1 MANIGRLTVDLTLAS
16 QKFEAGVKRVNARVT
31 AMRRHFAAATKTM
44 GGMQAKVLGLVGVAG
59 LGLLINKTLK
69 SADSLAKM
77 SDRLGI
83 ATEDLAAYHHLTQLN
98 GESSESFDKS
108 LTKMTR
114 TVGEFE
120 RGFGTGKKA
129 FEQLGISI
137 EDLQGKNPS
146 EQFQIIGDSIS
157 TLGSKSQQASV
168 AADIFGRSGINL
180 LNTINQGSEGFERAR
195 AEVEK
200 YGLALSRVD
209 GAKIEAANDA
219 ILRSQQAINGVVL
232 KATVQLAPVM
242 EVVAN
247 RFTEAA
253 IQGEGFGSKVE
264 SVFNSVAGFVGVF
277 ADGIHG
283 IKVILK
289 AVESGAIGFGAVWTN
304 VFEFLINDVMV
315 RFANSITNFVLAPIR
330 SVLEFAAQFSDEAQ
344 GMLDSMNALGKA
356 EGFDSLRNLASDMSD
371 NFESSQAE
379 LQALMLST
387 IPSVQMKE
395 ALAEIFE
402 EAAVK
407 AEEIAKTVQEK
418 LATTG
423 TELVEP
429 EKKTKDKTKDE
440 TQDKSSELTQEKG
453 HLDKMA
459 ALQIGNSKKVAAVQK
474 AIKLKTALVNGFL
487 SISEAVASAPFPL
500 NIPAVV
506 YATASSAANV
516 AGISGVG
523 SFIGGGYIKDGPR
536 ALGVD
541 GKGGQMHILHPDES
555 IIDHK
560 KQGSQ
565 GGGSMS
571 FSFAPVINSRR
582 PGDIISELE
591 TVRKPLMRM
600 IQSAIKEPI

>member
-31 AMRRHFAAATKTM
+31 TMRRHFASATKTM

-59 LGLLINKTLK
+59 LGLLINKTLA

-108 LTKMTR
+108 LTKMIR

-137 EDLQGKNPS
+137 EDLQDKNPS
-146 EQFQIIGDSIS
+146 EQFQIIGDSIAK
-157 TLGSKSQQASV
+157 LGSKSQQASV

-180 LNTINQGSEGFERAR
+180 LNTINQGSEGFEKAR

-289 AVESGAIGFGAVWTN
+289 AVEAGAIGFGAVWTN

-315 RFANSITNFVLAPIR
+315 RFANSVTNFVLAPIR
-330 SVLEFAAQFSDEAQ
+330 SVLEFAAQFSDQAQ

-356 EGFDSLRNLASDMSD
+356 EGFDSLRNLASDMAD
-371 NFESSQAE
+371 NFQSSQSE
-379 LQALMLST
+379 LQALMLAT

-402 EAAVK
+402 EAAAK

-429 EKKTKDKTKDE
+429 EKKTNNKNE
-440 TQDKSSELTQEKG
+440 DKSGELTQEKG
-453 HLDKMA
+453 HLEKLA
-459 ALQIGNSKKVAAVQK
+459 AIQIGSSKKVAAVQK
-474 AIKLKTALVNGFL
+474 AIKLKSAIVNGFL
-487 SISEAVASAPFPL
+487 SISAAVASAPFPA

-506 YATASSAANV
+506 YATVSSAATV
-516 AGISGVG
+516 AGIAGVG
-523 SFIGGGYIKDGPR
+523 SFIGGGYIKDGAR
-536 ALGVD
+536 AGGVD
-541 GKGGQMHILHPDES
+541 GKGGQMHILHPDET

-560 KQGSQ
+560 KSGSQ
-565 GGGSMS
+565 GGMGFS
-571 FSFAPVINSRR
+571 FNFAPVINSRR
-582 PGDIISELE
+582 PGDIIDELE

-600 IQSAIKEPI
+600 IQSAINEPI

>member
-1 MANIGRLTVDLTLAS
+1 MANIGRLTVDLNMSS
-16 QKFEAGVKRVNARVT
+16 QKFTASAKKVNAI
-31 AMRRHFAAATKTM
+31 AASMRRRFASVTKSM
-44 GGMQAKVLGLVGVAG
+44 GGMQGKLAGLVGIAG
-59 LGLLINKTLK
+59 LGLLINNTLK

-146 EQFQIIGDSIS
+146 EQFQIIGDSIAK
-157 TLGSKSQQASV
+157 LGSKSQQASV

-180 LNTINQGSEGFERAR
+180 LNTINQGSEGFEKAR

-242 EVVAN
+242 EVIAN
-247 RFTEAA
+247 RFTQAA

-264 SVFNSVAGFVGVF
+264 SVFNSIAGFVGVF

-289 AVESGAIGFGAVWTN
+289 AVESGAIGFGVVWTN
-304 VFEFLINDVMV
+304 VFDFLMNDVMV
-315 RFANSITNFVLAPIR
+315 RFANSITNFVLAPLR
-330 SVLEFAAQFSDEAQ
+330 SVLEFAAQFSDQAQ

-356 EGFDSLRNLASDMSD
+356 EGFDSLRNLASDMAK
-371 NFESSQAE
+371 NFESSQGE
-379 LQALMLST
+379 LQALMMTT

-429 EKKTKDKTKDE
+429 EKKTQDKTE
-440 TQDKSSELTQEKG
+440 DKSGELTQEKG
-453 HLDKMA
+453 HLEKLA
-459 ALQIGNSKKVAAVQK
+459 AIQIGSSKKVAAVQK

-487 SISEAVASAPFPL
+487 SISEAVASAPFPA

-506 YATASSAANV
+506 YATVSSAANV
-516 AGISGVG
+516 AGIAGVG
-523 SFIGGGYIKDGPR
+523 SFIGGGYIKDGAR
-536 ALGVD
+536 AGGVD

-565 GGGSMS
+565 GGKNMS
-571 FSFAPVINSRR
+571 FTFAPVINSRR
-582 PGDIISELE
+582 PGDIIDELE
-591 TVRKPLMRM
+591 TVKKPLMRM
-600 IQSAIKEPI
+600 IQSAINEPI

>member
-1 MANIGRLTVDLTLAS
+1 MANIGRLTVDLNMSS
-16 QKFEAGVKRVNARVT
+16 QKFTASAKKVNAT
-31 AMRRHFAAATKTM
+31 AATMRRRFASVTKSM
-44 GGMQAKVLGLVGVAG
+44 GGMQGKLAGLVGIAG
-59 LGLLINKTLK
+59 LGLLINNTLK

-146 EQFQIIGDSIS
+146 EQFQIIGDSIAK
-157 TLGSKSQQASV
+157 LGSKSQQASV

-180 LNTINQGSEGFERAR
+180 LNTINQGSEGFEKAR

-247 RFTEAA
+247 RFTQAA

-289 AVESGAIGFGAVWTN
+289 AVESGAIGFGVVWTN
-304 VFEFLINDVMV
+304 VFDFLMNDVMV
-315 RFANSITNFVLAPIR
+315 RFANSITNFVLAPLR
-330 SVLEFAAQFSDEAQ
+330 SVLEFAAQFSDQAQ

-356 EGFDSLRNLASDMSD
+356 EGFDSLRNLASDMAK
-371 NFESSQAE
+371 NFESSQGE
-379 LQALMLST
+379 LQALMMTT

-429 EKKTKDKTKDE
+429 EKKTQDKTE
-440 TQDKSSELTQEKG
+440 DKSGELTQEKG
-453 HLDKMA
+453 HLEKLA
-459 ALQIGNSKKVAAVQK
+459 AIQIGSSKKVAAVQK

-487 SISEAVASAPFPL
+487 SISEAVASAPFPA

-506 YATASSAANV
+506 YATVSSAANV
-516 AGISGVG
+516 AGIAGVG
-523 SFIGGGYIKDGPR
+523 SFIGGGYIKDGAR
-536 ALGVD
+536 AGGVD

-565 GGGSMS
+565 GGKNMS
-571 FSFAPVINSRR
+571 FTFAPVINSRR
-582 PGDIISELE
+582 PGDIIDELE
-591 TVRKPLMRM
+591 TVKKPLMRM
-600 IQSAIKEPI
+600 IQSAINEPI

>member
-16 QKFEAGVKRVNARVT
+16 QKFEAGVKRVNARIT
-31 AMRRHFAAATKTM
+31 TMRRHFASATKSM
-44 GGMQAKVLGLVGVAG
+44 GGMQAKIAGLVGVAG
-59 LGLLINKTLK
+59 MGMLINKTLK

-137 EDLQGKNPS
+137 EDLQGKNPA
-146 EQFQIIGDSIS
+146 EQFQIIGDSVGK
-157 TLGSKSQQASV
+157 LGNKTQQASV

-180 LNTINQGSEGFERAR
+180 LNTINQGSEGFEKAK

-200 YGLALSRVD
+200 YGLALSRID

-219 ILRSQQAINGVVL
+219 MLRAEQAINGVAL

-242 EVVAN
+242 EVIAN

-264 SVFNSVAGFVGVF
+264 SVFTSLTNFVGVF
-277 ADGIHG
+277 ADGFRG
-283 IKVILK
+283 ISVIIK
-289 AVESGAIGFGAVWTN
+289 AVEVTGIGMGAALANIFDFLTN
-304 VFEFLINDVMV
+304 EVLVK
-315 RFANSITNFVLAPIR
+315 FANSISNFVLAPIR
-330 SVLEFAAQFSDEAQ
+330 SVLEFAAQFSDKAQ

-356 EGFDSLRNLASDMSD
+356 EGFDSLRNLASDMAA
-371 NFESSQAE
+371 NFESSKGE
-379 LQALMLST
+379 LQALMLET

-395 ALAEIFE
+395 ALTEIFE
-402 EAAVK
+402 EAAIK

-423 TELVEP
+423 TQLIEP
-429 EKKTKDKTKDE
+429 EKKNKGKGKG
-440 TQDKSSELTQEKG
+440 SELSEEKT
-453 HLDKMA
+453 HLDKLA
-459 ALQIGNSKKVAAVQK
+459 AIQIGSSKKVAAVQK
-474 AIKLKTALVNGFL
+474 AIKLKTAIVNGFL
-487 SISEAVASAPFPL
+487 AISEAAASAPFPI
-500 NIPAVV
+500 NIPAIAM
-506 YATASSAANV
+506 ATITSAANI
-516 AGISGVG
+516 AGINGVG
-523 SFIGGGYIKDGPR
+523 SFIGGGYIKDGAR
-536 ALGVD
+536 AGGVD
-541 GKGGQMHILHPDES
+541 GKGGQMHILHPDET

-560 KQGSQ
+560 KS
-565 GGGSMS
+565 GGGGGTSMT
-571 FSFAPVINSRR
+571 FAPVMHGISNDQVIPELRRKFKQFSR
-582 PGDIISELE
+582 L
-591 TVRKPLMRM
+591 V
-600 IQSAIKEPI
+600 QSVNNAPI

>member
-1 MANIGRLTVDLTLAS
+1 MANIGRLTVDLNMSS
-16 QKFEAGVKRVNARVT
+16 QKFTASAKKVNAT
-31 AMRRHFAAATKTM
+31 AATMRRRFASVTKSM
-44 GGMQAKVLGLVGVAG
+44 GGMQGKLAGLVGIAG
-59 LGLLINKTLK
+59 LGLLINNTLK

-146 EQFQIIGDSIS
+146 EQFQIIGDSIAK
-157 TLGSKSQQASV
+157 LGSKSQQASV

-180 LNTINQGSEGFERAR
+180 LNTINQGSEGFEKAR

-242 EVVAN
+242 EVIAN
-247 RFTEAA
+247 RFTQAA

-289 AVESGAIGFGAVWTN
+289 AVESGAIGFGVVWTN
-304 VFEFLINDVMV
+304 VFDFLMNDVMV
-315 RFANSITNFVLAPIR
+315 RFANSITNFVLAPLR
-330 SVLEFAAQFSDEAQ
+330 SVLEFAAQFSDQAQ

-356 EGFDSLRNLASDMSD
+356 EGFDSLRNLASDMAK
-371 NFESSQAE
+371 NFESSQGE
-379 LQALMLST
+379 LQALMMTT

-429 EKKTKDKTKDE
+429 EKKTQDKTE
-440 TQDKSSELTQEKG
+440 DKSGELTQEKG
-453 HLDKMA
+453 HLEKLA
-459 ALQIGNSKKVAAVQK
+459 AIQIGSSKKVAAVQK

-487 SISEAVASAPFPL
+487 SISEAVASAPFPA

-506 YATASSAANV
+506 YATVSSAANV
-516 AGISGVG
+516 AGIAGVG
-523 SFIGGGYIKDGPR
+523 SFIGGGYIKDGAR
-536 ALGVD
+536 AGGVD

-565 GGGSMS
+565 GGKNMS
-571 FSFAPVINSRR
+571 FTFAPVINSRR
-582 PGDIISELE
+582 PGDIIDELE
-591 TVRKPLMRM
+591 TVKKTLMRM
-600 IQSAIKEPI
+600 IQSAINEPI

>member
-1 MANIGRLTVDLTLAS
+1 MANIGRLTVDLNMSS
-16 QKFEAGVKRVNARVT
+16 QKFTASAKKVNAT
-31 AMRRHFAAATKTM
+31 AATMRRRFASVTKSM
-44 GGMQAKVLGLVGVAG
+44 GGMQGKLAGLVGIAG
-59 LGLLINKTLK
+59 LGLLINNTLK

-98 GESSESFDKS
+98 GESSDSFDKS

-146 EQFQIIGDSIS
+146 EQFQIIGDSIGK
-157 TLGSKSQQASV
+157 LGSKSQQASV

-180 LNTINQGSEGFERAR
+180 LNTINQGSEGFEKAR

-247 RFTEAA
+247 RFTQAA

-264 SVFNSVAGFVGVF
+264 WVFNRIAGFVGVF

-289 AVESGAIGFGAVWTN
+289 AVESGAIGFGMVWTN
-304 VFEFLINDVMV
+304 VFDFLINDVMV
-315 RFANSITNFVLAPIR
+315 RFANSITNFVLAPLR
-330 SVLEFAAQFSDEAQ
+330 GVLEFAAQFSDQAQ

-356 EGFDSLRNLASDMSD
+356 EGFDSLRNLASDMAK
-371 NFESSQAE
+371 NFESSQSE
-379 LQALMLST
+379 LQALMMTT

-429 EKKTKDKTKDE
+429 EKKTKDKTE
-440 TQDKSSELTQEKG
+440 DKSGELTQEKG
-453 HLDKMA
+453 HLEKLA
-459 ALQIGNSKKVAAVQK
+459 AIQIGSSKKVAAVQK

-487 SISEAVASAPFPL
+487 SISEAVASAPFPA

-506 YATASSAANV
+506 YATVSSAANV
-516 AGISGVG
+516 AGIAGVG
-523 SFIGGGYIKDGPR
+523 SFIGGGYIKDGAR
-536 ALGVD
+536 AGGVD

-565 GGGSMS
+565 GGKNMS
-571 FSFAPVINSRR
+571 FTFAPVINSHR
-582 PGDIISELE
+582 PGDIIDELE
-591 TVRKPLMRM
+591 SIKKPLMRM
-600 IQSAIKEPI
+600 IQSAINDPI

>member
-1 MANIGRLTVDLTLAS
+1 MANIGRLTVDLNMSS
-16 QKFEAGVKRVNARVT
+16 QKFTASAKKVNAT
-31 AMRRHFAAATKTM
+31 AATMRRRFASVTKSM
-44 GGMQAKVLGLVGVAG
+44 GGMQGKLAGLVGIAG
-59 LGLLINKTLK
+59 LGLLINNTLK

-146 EQFQIIGDSIS
+146 EQFQIIGDSIAK
-157 TLGSKSQQASV
+157 LGSKSQQASV

-180 LNTINQGSEGFERAR
+180 LNTINQGSEGFEKAR

-242 EVVAN
+242 EVIAN
-247 RFTEAA
+247 RFTQAA

-289 AVESGAIGFGAVWTN
+289 AVESGAIGFGVVWTN
-304 VFEFLINDVMV
+304 VFDFLMNDVMV
-315 RFANSITNFVLAPIR
+315 RFANSITNFVLAPLR
-330 SVLEFAAQFSDEAQ
+330 SVLEFAAQFSDQAQ

-356 EGFDSLRNLASDMSD
+356 EGFDSLRNLASDMAK
-371 NFESSQAE
+371 NFESSQGE
-379 LQALMLST
+379 LQALMMTT

-429 EKKTKDKTKDE
+429 EKKTQDKTE
-440 TQDKSSELTQEKG
+440 DKSGELTQEKG
-453 HLDKMA
+453 HLEKLA
-459 ALQIGNSKKVAAVQK
+459 AIQIGSSKKVAAVQK

-487 SISEAVASAPFPL
+487 SISEAVASAPFPA

-506 YATASSAANV
+506 YATVSSAANV
-516 AGISGVG
+516 AGIAGVG
-523 SFIGGGYIKDGPR
+523 SFIGGGYIKDGAR
-536 ALGVD
+536 AGGVD

-565 GGGSMS
+565 GGKNMS
-571 FSFAPVINSRR
+571 FTFAPVINSRR
-582 PGDIISELE
+582 PGDIIDELE
-591 TVRKPLMRM
+591 TVKKPLMRM
-600 IQSAIKEPI
+600 IQSAINEPI